1 MEFPIPFGWY
11 AVAYSDDISAGDVL
25 PLHYFNEHMVL
36 FRTEDGVATVMQAY
50 CPHLGA
56 HLGYGGKVRGNSIAC
71 PFHAW
76 EFNTAGEC
84 VNVPYATSIPKQ
96 AQGKPC
102 LYSYPVRE
110 CNRMIWAWYHPRRL
124 APLFE
129 LDNITELKDPNW
141 SEFDLYEWEINSC
154 IQETGENGVDIA
166 HFVYVHNAR
175 EMPKAAITLDGH
187 RRDTDMVTKG
197 PAIDEAG
204 NLDFNKLENSH
215 LTSKNCGP
223 GMTTQVFSRAF
234 KTVMLGTVTPI
245 TQNRLILRFAFTKPL
260 DISDSFNILTDGMIA
275 EIVRQVQ
282 FDIPIWEN
290 KIYRETPLLCDGDGP
305 IAKYRKWF
313 SQFYDDPDAG
323 IIRSV
328 PSADHTITE
337 QRK

>member
-1 MEFPIPFGWY
+1 
-11 AVAYSDDISAGDVL
+11 
-25 PLHYFNEHMVL
+25 
-36 FRTEDGVATVMQAY
+36 
-50 CPHLGA
+50 
-56 HLGYGGKVRGNSIAC
+56 
-71 PFHAW
+71 
-76 EFNTAGEC
+76 
-84 VNVPYATSIPKQ
+84 
-96 AQGKPC
+96 
-102 LYSYPVRE
+102 
-110 CNRMIWAWYHPRRL
+110 
-124 APLFE
+124 
-129 LDNITELKDPNW
+129 
-141 SEFDLYEWEINSC
+141 
-154 IQETGENGVDIA
+154 
-166 HFVYVHNAR
+166 
-175 EMPKAAITLDGH
+175 
-187 RRDTDMVTKG
+187 MVTKG